1 MWSCRAPHL
10 VTVRATPGSHCE
22 HWGWQELSL
31 VGAVYYRYPR
41 GHTCG
46 CSQKEEA
53 GKRACRA
60 QAACCGVYTPLLW
73 STQQFLLS
81 CLAVSQTAGFRR
93 GKFSCLCFAFLWC
106 LSFEWLVSLGAQG
119 LQPMPGE
126 AVGALGKQG
135 EAWEQPAR
143 QRQAAWL
150 FLKKGDLGR
159 GCSGKHR
166 PYRDG
171 TVRENSRSC
180 QDTEHKRKRMVCL
193 GFQAF
198 SSRAGTCSAAG
209 RWVGWELVCSPSTD
223 SPVQPAQAFSANTA
237 LLGALTV
244 TVSLYSPHPYIS
256 VQLAECTEDSGRGA

>member
-1 MWSCRAPHL
+1 M
-10 VTVRATPGSHCE
+10 
-22 HWGWQELSL
+22 
-31 VGAVYYRYPR
+31 
-41 GHTCG
+41 
-46 CSQKEEA
+46 
-53 GKRACRA
+53 
-60 QAACCGVYTPLLW
+60 YTLLLW
-73 STQQFLLS
+73 NKQQFLLS
-81 CLAVSQTAGFRR
+81 CLALSQTAGFQQ
-93 GKFSCLCFAFLWC
+93 GKLSCLCFAFLWC

-126 AVGALGKQG
+126 SVGALGKQG

-171 TVRENSRSC
+171 TMRENSGSC
-180 QDTEHKRKRMVCL
+180 QDTEHRRKCMVCL

-209 RWVGWELVCSPSTD
+209 RWPTEWVGSLC
-223 SPVQPAQAFSANTA
+223 AHLLLTA
-237 LLGALTV
+237 LRAASTSPFCYHCSARSSCSQSACAALILT
-244 TVSLYSPHPYIS
+244 
-256 VQLAECTEDSGRGA
+256 